1 MLTNKIYSSEVLDT
15 QYEVLLKERL
25 DFLKKKYTER
35 ELRLISFEDLSLMGD
50 FLSTVK
56 PISHTRK
63 HKKTLLK
70 YADIYVEMNKDKL
83 KNKKFVLFNTR
94 DYLLEI
100 SKYLEKFDFKY
111 KNTWTIIVQIL
122 LLIEVVVFLFFQRSS
137 YILPII
143 TVIVFCR
150 AKLSEHKAQKEGKLL
165 KFISRM

>member
-1 MLTNKIYSSEVLDT
+1 
-15 QYEVLLKERL
+15 
-25 DFLKKKYTER
+25 
-35 ELRLISFEDLSLMGD
+35 
-50 FLSTVK
+50 
-56 PISHTRK
+56 
-63 HKKTLLK
+63 
-70 YADIYVEMNKDKL
+70 MNNDKL